1 MVIFFNENTATKETG
16 RDLANLSSQGDKD
29 RTTVKEDIGHSYKKK
44 LFFFQRDKN
53 KIMFKRNP
61 SEMSMKP
68 MKAFKVN
75 VELYEIAA
83 NKYFLLILQYFN
95 L

>member
-1 MVIFFNENTATKETG
+1 MS
-16 RDLANLSSQGDKD
+16 LLGDKD
-29 RTTVKEDIGHSYKKK
+29 RTSIKEDIGHSYKKG

-53 KIMFKRNP
+53 QIMFQHNP
-61 SEMSMKP
+61 SEMSITVKP

-75 VELYEIAA
+75 VELYKIAG
-83 NKYFLLILQYFN
+83 NQYFLLIPQYFN

>member
-1 MVIFFNENTATKETG
+1 MG
-16 RDLANLSSQGDKD
+16 RDLANFSSQGDKD
-29 RTTVKEDIGHSYKKK
+29 RTSVKEDIGHSYKNR

-53 KIMFKRNP
+53 QIMFKHNP

-75 VELYEIAA
+75 VENFIQ
-83 NKYFLLILQYFN
+83 NCWKPFFSPHPTIF
-95 L
+95 